1 MTGELEL
8 PLPLRRN
15 ALCAIAVFA
24 LTVVVTRP
32 AYAYSVTAASFLDFL
47 DYKFDVAAS
56 QLFPSKQVQENV
68 ISGRSSDFAIA
79 KIDRQVVGFA
89 LNASDVQIHVQ
100 PSRIDSENTRLA
112 VDMHGKNV
120 AIDSS

>member
-1 MTGELEL
+1 MT
-8 PLPLRRN
+8 
-15 ALCAIAVFA
+15 A
-24 LTVVVTRP
+24 T
-32 AYAYSVTAASFLDFL
+32 SFLDFL

-68 ISGRSSDFAIA
+68 ISDRSSDFAIA

-89 LNASDVQIHVQ
+89 LNTSDVQIHVQ